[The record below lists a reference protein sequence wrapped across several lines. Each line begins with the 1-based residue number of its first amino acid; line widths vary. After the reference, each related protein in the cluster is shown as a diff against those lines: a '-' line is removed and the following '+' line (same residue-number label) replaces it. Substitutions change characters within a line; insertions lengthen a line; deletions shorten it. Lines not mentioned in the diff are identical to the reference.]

1 MDRKAP
7 AVEADEDLL
16 HLRLLP
22 ASVDRI
28 LDPQLGGL
36 VVFRIDQFEQVASD
50 QVVAVLGAEK
60 PHRRRVREDDVLLDM
75 NQTPFIE
82 FLRYA
87 YLITMYYIERPVGLF
102 RN

>member
-1 MDRKAP
+1 MDREAQ

-50 QVVAVLGAEK
+50 QVVAVSGTEK
-60 PHRRRVREDDVLLDM
+60 PHRRRVREDEVLLDM

-82 FLRYA
+82 PRRYT
-87 YLITMYYIERPVGLF
+87 YLITKAYIE
-102 RN
+102 